1 MCKKNRSC
9 VEAQNLINKR
19 VHGVYKIMSYEDSR
33 AGLQPA
39 TDSPSL
45 NSALDNE
52 KSLKPA
58 PVLSQ
63 SFARISADI
72 SELTLN
78 LTPCARRLYEWLL
91 QQKRSGVP
99 QEVWLE
105 EFAETTA
112 SRNRGAY
119 CLAHIKRAL
128 KELLDSELVQQVFRY
143 SAKIFKLVAH
153 DSRTFSSRSETG
165 MSKSLI
171 KKSKTEPSNPY
182 PAVVLNREDQRKI
195 TDQNQQP
202 VQINREAGLVVQK
215 SNELGATNY
224 PALLEEV
231 SETLQQPLSPNLQQ
245 QILNLTICRVR
256 DALDSYREAQR
267 QPKPIRKPEAWFAAA
282 LQRCYKPNGW
292 VKPRREGSGEVAQA
306 VSQSQGAA
314 SPAGFGEWFALAQ
327 RAEVAERGGFVDGVF
342 GVYTR
347 EGWESWAEV
356 QQTWPLAKLQSVLA
370 TRVVTRTVD
379 EPVPVVQEPTAEE
392 RLDPAR
398 RVDMLARLRGK
409 FALPQLR
416 GEAVRLAELWGF
428 VVSSAG
434 IAEGVG
440 CG

>member
-1 MCKKNRSC
+1 M
-9 VEAQNLINKR
+9 ID
-19 VHGVYKIMSYEDSR
+19 YKDSR

-39 TDSPSL
+39 TESRSL
-45 NSALDNE
+45 NSNLEND
-52 KSLKPA
+52 KSLKPS

-112 SRNRGAY
+112 SRHRGAY

-128 KELLDSELVQQVFRY
+128 KELLESELVQLVLRY
-143 SAKIFKLVAH
+143 SSKIFKLVAH

-165 MSKSLI
+165 ISKELI
-171 KKSKTEPSNPY
+171 KKSKTEPSNPC
-182 PAVVLNREDQRKI
+182 PAVGLNREDQRKI

-202 VQINREAGLVVQK
+202 VQINREVDLVVQK

-292 VKPRREGSGEVAQA
+292 VKPRGEGSGEVAR
-306 VSQSQGAA
+306 VSQPRDAA
-314 SPAGFGEWFALAQ
+314 PPAGFGEWFALAQ
-327 RAEVAERGGFVDGVF
+327 RAEVAERGGFVEGVF

-347 EGWESWAEV
+347 QGWESWAEV
-356 QQTWPLAKLQSVLA
+356 RQTWPLAKLQSVLA
-370 TRVVTRTVD
+370 TRVVTRTVA
-379 EPVPVVQEPTAEE
+379 VPVSAVEEPTAEE
-392 RLDPAR
+392 LADPVR
-398 RVDMLARLRGK
+398 RADMLARLRGK
-409 FALPQLR
+409 FALPLLR
-416 GEAVRLAELWGF
+416 DEAVRLAELWGF

-434 IAEGVG
+434 IAEGGG